1 MTERDSSSC
10 RHNIKM
16 YLEETLFE
24 SGGWIEMVHKKDQG
38 RDLVVMLLRCNIDMQ
53 LKEALPES
61 ASE

>member
-1 MTERDSSSC
+1 
-10 RHNIKM
+10 M